1 MRKDFLGN
9 AVDIGDY
16 IFYSTTGRWPESR
29 LGKIVRFTEKS
40 LFEDIIKKNRHGSME
55 TNVQVKNDFVKVD
68 YQEK

>member
-9 AVDIGDY
+9 TVDIGDY

-40 LFEDIIKKNRHGSME
+40 LFVDIIKKNRHGSME
-55 TNVQVKNDFVKVD
+55 TNVQVKNDFVKVN

>member
-40 LFEDIIKKNRHGSME
+40 LFVDIIKKNRRGSME
-55 TNVQVKNDFVKVD
+55 TNVQVKNDFVKVN

>member
-40 LFEDIIKKNRHGSME
+40 LFVDIIKKNRHGSME
-55 TNVQVKNDFVKVD
+55 TNVQVKNDFVKVN